1 MTKLIDYW
9 PSPAHV
15 DECLRTEAET
25 ADQALLLAVHVP
37 VTLKRRAAQAGVER
51 DATESDLLEALLR
64 PADDGS
70 AVVVAVTG
78 ASGVGKSH
86 MVRWLGA
93 QLDRHPRR
101 SGMVVVS
108 IPKTASLR
116 RVVELILEPLGG
128 SEYEAFRQGLGRVV
142 ETLEPQMAAELLAT
156 ALAEELE
163 RLAKRLAQ
171 EAQAAR
177 SMALG
182 PRIDAARKLRVLM
195 RDPKIRDL
203 WFRSVLSRIL
213 GASLGGTADPVNRQF
228 QAADF
233 AVPDAAAGL
242 ELVNETQQALR
253 FLASN
258 NGVNLT
264 LAAEVLQEVLDPAL
278 RTIFRFTEALQQ
290 RTIQEV
296 VNDIRKQLLADGKE
310 LVLLIEDLAALS
322 GIQQPL
328 LDIMIAESDEHGV
341 PVRAPIRT
349 AVAVTDGFLAGRQT
363 VLTRARE
370 QWVVPSEG
378 ISEDTIARLLVELT
392 GRYLNAARWG
402 VEKLRADFMGAG
414 LDLGNLYS
422 WVPKY
427 EPLLDAASSDTL
439 RAFGESAAGYSLF
452 PFNAAAVRSLAAGVL
467 KIGNAW
473 TFNPR
478 AFINEVLRQTLQQRF
493 AFEEGNFPP
502 ADFRNPALLNE
513 VVVSLQYQGMA
524 PEQAGRVKSAL
535 FHWGGNPQSLAMA
548 PHVPR
553 AVFDAFSVRWPFE
566 ADREMPAQAKSDALL
581 ANAGASTSVDPR
593 HARDANDVE
602 GRATSPVAVVNPPP
616 PLAQPVSAYAQ
627 AIETWTYDTRLPND
641 FARRTRTLLVAALS
655 QRFVADDWCLHGQKV
670 NPAWLWMPPAIS
682 ASNPTLGPM
691 IRISPPDTPIS
702 PRVIVGLK
710 ALDRWDSN
718 NRSWNYANAESDYAA
733 ASALLGDLEGQVL
746 DLMLGEAVRDTGI
759 AARALHLQNLLL
771 GIAER
776 PANPGL
782 EDLLATAPDEANIA
796 EDGLEAAGRSALE
809 SRRRATGGRSELQA
823 QFRNFFACFQGS
835 RGSTMLAIDTER
847 LRQAMK
853 FDVPQKW
860 TFGLGG
866 GESEAVR
873 DILERL
879 APQNFD
885 AFLSQLGAAVK
896 LYLPAVV
903 EAFGENH
910 ARVAWREAMRAV
922 LQRAREDGV
931 FPTDGP
937 AASELHG
944 AIERLSGATIESTI
958 GRLRSMFAAEEGPE
972 AHRRMLALSAVP
984 LPQLIALHKDVTL
997 LQRFLA
1003 ALDKRIGMQTRSL
1016 DDQAAIEAHEA
1027 LVDNLAW
1034 GE

>member
-9 PSPAHV
+9 PSAAHV
-15 DECLRTEAET
+15 EECLRTEAET

-64 PADDGS
+64 PAEDGS

-128 SEYEAFRQGLGRVV
+128 SEYEAFRQGIGRVV
-142 ETLEPQMAAELLAT
+142 EALEPQMAAELLAT

-213 GASLGGTADPVNRQF
+213 GASLDGTADPVHRQF

-233 AVPDAAAGL
+233 AAPDAAAGL

-258 NGVNLT
+258 NGVNQS

-328 LDIMIAESDEHGV
+328 LDIMIAESDEQGV
-341 PVRAPIRT
+341 RVRAPIRT

-392 GRYLNAARWG
+392 GRYINAARWG
-402 VEKLRADFMGAG
+402 VEKLRADFTDAS
-414 LDLGNLYS
+414 LDLRNLYS

-439 RAFGESAAGYSLF
+439 RAFGESDAGYSLF

-467 KIGNAW
+467 KVGNAW

-478 AFINEVLRQTLQQRF
+478 AFINEVLRNTLQQRF
-493 AFEEGNFPP
+493 AFVEAGFPP
-502 ADFRNPALLNE
+502 ADFRKPALLND
-513 VVVSLQYQGMA
+513 VVVSLQYQGMT
-524 PEQAGRVKSAL
+524 PEQLGRVKSAL
-535 FHWGGNPQSLAMA
+535 FHWGGNPQSLTMA
-548 PHVPR
+548 PQVPR

-566 ADREMPAQAKSDALL
+566 AERLDTP
-581 ANAGASTSVDPR
+581 TSVNPGEE
-593 HARDANDVE
+593 RDANDSE
-602 GRATSPVAVVNPPP
+602 ERAKSPVTVPNPPP
-616 PLAQPVSAYAQ
+616 PVAQPVSAYAQ
-627 AIETWTYDTRLPND
+627 AIEAWTHDTRLPND
-641 FARRTRTLLVAALS
+641 IARRTRALLVAALS
-655 QRFVADDWCLHGQKV
+655 QRFVVDDWCLHGQKV
-670 NPAWLWMPPAIS
+670 NPAWFWMPPAIS

-691 IRISPPDTPIS
+691 IRISPPDTQIS

-718 NRSWNYANAESDYAA
+718 NKSWNYPNAENDYAA
-733 ASALLGDLEGQVL
+733 ASALLGDLEEQML

-759 AARALHLQNLLL
+759 AALALHRQNLLL
-771 GIAER
+771 GIANR
-776 PANPGL
+776 PENPAL
-782 EDLLATAPDEANIA
+782 EDLLSPPPEEASVL
-796 EDGLEAAGRSALE
+796 EDSPGSVGRSAVVL
-809 SRRRATGGRSELQA
+809 RRGAVLARPELQA
-823 QFRNFFACFQGS
+823 RLRNYLACFQGS
-835 RGSTMLAIDTER
+835 TGSKIMAVDAER

-853 FDVPQKW
+853 LDVPQKW
-860 TFGLGG
+860 AFALGG
-866 GESEAVR
+866 VETEGLREV
-873 DILERL
+873 LERL
-879 APQNFD
+879 SPEGFERL
-885 AFLSQLGAAVK
+885 LSDIRAAVDH
-896 LYLPAVV
+896 YLPAVE
-903 EAFGENH
+903 EAFGDDH
-910 ARVAWREAMRAV
+910 ARGAWKAEMLAVIDRAG
-922 LQRAREDGV
+922 QESV
-931 FPTDGP
+931 FPVEV
-937 AASELHG
+937 AAPKE
-944 AIERLSGATIESTI
+944 ITEVIVRLSASTDDKTIR
-958 GRLRSMFAAEEGPE
+958 RLSRMSGAEEGPE
-972 AHRRMLALSAVP
+972 AHRRLLALSAVP

-1003 ALDKRIGMQTRSL
+1003 ALDKRIGMQTGSL
-1016 DDQAAIEAHEA
+1016 DDQSAIQAHDA
-1027 LVDNLAW
+1027 LVDNLQW
-1034 GE
+1034 EE